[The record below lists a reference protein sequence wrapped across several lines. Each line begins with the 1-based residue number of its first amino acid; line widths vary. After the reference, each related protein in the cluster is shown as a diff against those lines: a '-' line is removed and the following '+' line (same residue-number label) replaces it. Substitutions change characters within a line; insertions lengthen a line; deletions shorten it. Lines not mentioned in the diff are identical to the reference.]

1 MKINVAISR
10 KVRRVWTNAK
20 QRCTYAQI
28 LIIRLTNNTCARGI
42 TFSEA
47 FIGKEG
53 LKRFI
58 DELGGEPRPAMTLHL
73 IDNDKGLNLEI
84 SDGRHI

>member
-1 MKINVAISR
+1 MKINVSISR
-10 KVRRVWTNAK
+10 KVRRIWTNAK
-20 QRCTYAQI
+20 QRCTNP
-28 LIIRLTNNTCARGI
+28 NNSAYKHYGARGI